1 MLFVL
6 AIIGLTLGATA
17 IQLAPEV
24 AGEAIAMY
32 IVEPPGDGGY
42 GASFDPNDA
51 SENPA
56 ITPSGESSVYADPV
70 FSSSG
75 PVMAAAI
82 MASATVSLPAPAT
95 VDSPE
100 SKDMGQIATDTLS
113 SPQKGQVRLGS
124 ASDQDT
130 LQHQDLQT
138 EISSHQTTE
147 LSAPGHESAPS
158 SLQLALMREKPR
170 VNSDGTIFL
179 PITSQRAFGLRTV
192 VGQATNAP
200 LGIELPGR
208 VVVNPASSIMV
219 QATYRGFLE
228 KANNQ
233 FPFVGQQVKKG
244 QLLAKLKPINN
255 HLEEAQIRERITELT
270 NEIELDRKR
279 MAMLNEVVYI
289 RYRVNKI
296 EEIRTEI
303 QGLIR
308 RVSVL
313 EDSLR
318 KTYELRAQT
327 DGVISE
333 VGASAGEHV
342 EEGTT
347 LFRIIDPRMLW
358 VEASGY
364 EQGLQ
369 NSIQS
374 ANALT
379 IDGSS
384 IDLEF
389 VGGGLSL
396 SNQAIPLLF
405 EVISTDASAL
415 SIGNPVTVFV
425 RTKDSEAEGIAIPRS
440 GLVRDTD
447 GSTLVWKKISAELF
461 QKIRVAVVPI
471 DAEHVL
477 VEGDLLPN
485 DRVVSSG
492 VGVLAQIR

>member
-1 MLFVL
+1 M
-6 AIIGLTLGATA
+6 
-17 IQLAPEV
+17 
-24 AGEAIAMY
+24 
-32 IVEPPGDGGY
+32 
-42 GASFDPNDA
+42 
-51 SENPA
+51 
-56 ITPSGESSVYADPV
+56 
-70 FSSSG
+70 
-75 PVMAAAI
+75 
-82 MASATVSLPAPAT
+82 
-95 VDSPE
+95 
-100 SKDMGQIATDTLS
+100 
-113 SPQKGQVRLGS
+113 
-124 ASDQDT
+124 
-130 LQHQDLQT
+130 
-138 EISSHQTTE
+138 
-147 LSAPGHESAPS
+147 
-158 SLQLALMREKPR
+158 
-170 VNSDGTIFL
+170 
-179 PITSQRAFGLRTV
+179 
-192 VGQATNAP
+192 
-200 LGIELPGR
+200 
-208 VVVNPASSIMV
+208 
-219 QATYRGFLE
+219 
-228 KANNQ
+228 
-233 FPFVGQQVKKG
+233 
-244 QLLAKLKPINN
+244 
-255 HLEEAQIRERITELT
+255 EEAQIRERITELT

-461 QKIRVAVVPI
+461 QKII
-471 DAEHVL
+471 
-477 VEGDLLPN
+477 
-485 DRVVSSG
+485 
-492 VGVLAQIR
+492 